1 MKLQYEYYITLDEF
15 KASIG
20 AAALF
25 KGVNDLFHDPTLN
38 FESVL
43 GFSDDYLEDYFSEIY
58 GDRLIGFP
66 LYLEDAE
73 QVQKILGKIKT
84 LIFRTTMA
92 NIEKYKAVLSMYK
105 EAYNPIENYSMTE
118 KEAAGSKRDSMSAS
132 STGES
137 SSNSSNSGENTSPL
151 QSTSSTTSQTSTFES
166 SALRDENSN
175 TTTYTYL
182 NNNKST
188 SSSNA
193 SSTSSTQAATT
204 NSFIN
209 TQESALGNEYN
220 IGANNEVN
228 DRILTRSGNI
238 GVTTTQ
244 QMLQSEIDLKAYNL
258 IEEYFSD
265 IKTKIF
271 LSCF

>member
-1 MKLQYEYYITLDEF
+1 MKLQYEYYITLDDF
-15 KASIG
+15 KSSIG

-73 QVQKILGKIKT
+73 QVQRVLGKIKT

-92 NIEKYKAVLSMYK
+92 NIEKYKAALSMYK
-105 EAYNPIENYSMTE
+105 ETYNPIENYSMTE

-132 STGES
+132 STGGS

-193 SSTSSTQAATT
+193 SSTSSTEAATT
-204 NSFIN
+204 NSFTN
-209 TQESALGNEYN
+209 SQQSSLGNEYN